1 MQGEA
6 ADRDLCY
13 NSCMRICVFCGSAAG
28 WRTEHVDAARELGKA
43 LAGRGIGLVNGGGR
57 VGLMGATADGALEA
71 GGEAIGVIP
80 RALMDR
86 ELGHEG
92 MTQLRVVESMHD
104 RKALMAELSDGFVA
118 LPGGIGTFE
127 ELLEIATW
135 AQLGIHRKPIGVLN
149 VAGYYDPLA
158 ALLDHAARERFVSD
172 ENRRLVVFERDPRA
186 LIERLAVHEPPRAPA
201 WITAEEA

>member
-1 MQGEA
+1 
-6 ADRDLCY
+6 
-13 NSCMRICVFCGSAAG
+13 MRICVFCGSAAG
-28 WRTEHVDAARELGKA
+28 WRTEHTDAARELGKA

-86 ELGHEG
+86 ELGHKG

-118 LPGGIGTFE
+118 LPGGIGTLE
-127 ELLEIATW
+127 ELFEAWTW
-135 AQLGIHRKPIGVLN
+135 AGLGIHAKPVGVLD
-149 VAGYYDPLA
+149 VGGYWDPLLQMA
-158 ALLDHAARERFVSD
+158 DRMVAEGYLPGHLRRALLVAHQ
-172 ENRRLVVFERDPRA
+172 PHA
-186 LIERLAVHEPPRAPA
+186 LIDSFLAHRPVASRWEQAPKP
-201 WITAEEA
+201 